1 MKKKARILLKPVD
14 KRENFYPFSKN
25 DKKVNSIKIIS
36 NKSTLNN
43 ILITNLKWFK
53 KIFKEI

>member
-25 DKKVNSIKIIS
+25 DKKVNSIKSYQINLHLIIY
-36 NKSTLNN
+36 
-43 ILITNLKWFK
+43 
-53 KIFKEI
+53 